1 MAASIVGMTPK
12 PVHIASGTPGHG
24 FVVAMRGRLTA
35 GNGPPRLEWI
45 IVSRWGLAGGY
56 LSIARTRVPVV
67 PGKTAPI
74 HLVPRQTA
82 LAELLRLPPAAGPAT
97 FLFAR
102 ELPAA
107 VTLAGDFAPAEGY
120 VRLHGGGA
128 GLRLRAEG
136 RCAVAANGAC
146 WRVEAGRAA
155 WIGEF
160 IEGAA

>member
-12 PVHIASGTPGHG
+12 PAQIPSATPGHG
-24 FVVAMRGRLTA
+24 FVIAMRARLTTA
-35 GNGPPRLEWI
+35 KGPPRPEWI
-45 IVSRWGLAGGY
+45 IVSRWGAAGEH
-56 LSIARTRVPVV
+56 LSIARTQVPVL

-74 HLVPRQTA
+74 HLAPRQTA
-82 LAELLRLPPAAGPAT
+82 LAGLLRLPPAAGPAT

-107 VTLAGDFAPAEGY
+107 VTLAGHFAPAEGY

-128 GLRLRAEG
+128 ALRLRAEG
-136 RCAVAANGAC
+136 RCTVGVTRAC
-146 WRVEAGRAA
+146 WRVEAVRAA